1 MQACVRL
8 LLYGYMLVLPFA
20 CVSTCFRKCA
30 KKPVLFANA
39 SFVPYVLSACF
50 GDSALK
56 KINEAVSLRSA

>member
-8 LLYGYMLVLPFA
+8 LLYGYMFVLPCA

-39 SFVPYVLSACF
+39 SFVPYVLSAY
-50 GDSALK
+50 LP
-56 KINEAVSLRSA
+56 VSLYA